1 MCHIFFIFFYTP
13 CLWIAESSEPLVVIA
28 RWIAVTVVSSTAL
41 RWWVFSWFPFRGSY
55 GSQAAWAG
63 RVQQLACPDR
73 MHGSD
78 LIVAHRL
85 LASPSAE
92 KDDRNWA
99 GLARGVVSGTQHRA
113 RFVVGFPVG
122 VYSRVVVFLH
132 VTKVAPRTM
141 RCCTCAGDTGHD
153 DSVRLP
159 ATSRRSVR
167 VGYSSVPASGS
178 GPPRSSFVSRCLGSS
193 RPSAREVV
201 LAGPRPTAS
210 CPGAAATRASS
221 RVGWIPSVDTACG
234 PKSRRMPFGACARLS
249 SFGTRQWSF
258 QWTEGGVMIGANRQW
273 SFHSSF

>member
-1 MCHIFFIFFYTP
+1 
-13 CLWIAESSEPLVVIA
+13 
-28 RWIAVTVVSSTAL
+28 
-41 RWWVFSWFPFRGSY
+41 
-55 GSQAAWAG
+55 
-63 RVQQLACPDR
+63 

-78 LIVAHRL
+78 PIVAHRL

-99 GLARGVVSGTQHRA
+99 GLARGVVSGRQHRA

-153 DSVRLP
+153 SVRLP
-159 ATSRRSVR
+159 ATSRRFVR
-167 VGYSSVPASGS
+167 VGYSSVLASGS

-221 RVGWIPSVDTACG
+221 RVGERER
-234 PKSRRMPFGACARLS
+234 PK
-249 SFGTRQWSF
+249 GTLPVGLNPLGRYGLRAEIAADAIWR
-258 QWTEGGVMIGANRQW
+258 VRKVILLR
-273 SFHSSF
+273 HSSVEFPVN